1 LPQTFA
7 DPTAFRAD
15 YDRLVAF
22 ETGDK
27 VRRSTLPPSPND
39 YKAELPAD
47 FKVPDGMKYEFKP
60 DDPLLYQAR
69 QLFHDIDQGK
79 ISGQDAF
86 SKALGLFAAGQ
97 VSSAQQIQNGQ
108 NAEIAKL
115 GANGPTRVAA
125 LRTFWRAYLG
135 EAAGERRFARVWT
148 AQDVI
153 DAEME
158 VSKIT
163 SQGAALFRGSG
174 REPPQQAGRVS
185 DEQFARM
192 NDRDRLDYTR
202 QFKQSEMP
210 PWRDPRG

>member
-1 LPQTFA
+1 MPQTFA

-15 YDRLVAF
+15 YDRLAAF
-22 ETGDK
+22 EAGDR

-47 FKVPDGMKYEFKP
+47 FKVPDGISYEFKA

-79 ISGQDAF
+79 ISGQNAF
-86 SKALGLFAAGQ
+86 SRALGLFAAGQ

>member
-1 LPQTFA
+1 MPQTFA

-86 SKALGLFAAGQ
+86 SKARKASTVEKAL
-97 VSSAQQIQNGQ
+97 SANVR
-108 NAEIAKL
+108 NSES
-115 GANGPTRVAA
+115 
-125 LRTFWRAYLG
+125 F
-135 EAAGERRFARVWT
+135 
-148 AQDVI
+148 
-153 DAEME
+153 
-158 VSKIT
+158 
-163 SQGAALFRGSG
+163 GSLSAIG
-174 REPPQQAGRVS
+174 
-185 DEQFARM
+185 
-192 NDRDRLDYTR
+192 
-202 QFKQSEMP
+202 
-210 PWRDPRG
+210 